1 MSSYNKYF
9 FLVKPCIF
17 PILQIYFYHNT
28 FEEHNTSQ
36 QYKMTQEEHQESDKK
51 KAQKILQPKLHNW
64 IPQYPSTLGK
74 WFVI

>member
-1 MSSYNKYF
+1 
-9 FLVKPCIF
+9 
-17 PILQIYFYHNT
+17 
-28 FEEHNTSQ
+28 
-36 QYKMTQEEHQESDKK
+36 MTQEEHQESDKK